1 MLFDIGAD
9 VVAVHA
15 VAIADREEVQAQL
28 AQHVGHEYV
37 GVLIRL
43 VWIARLVAD

>member
-9 VVAVHA
+9 VVTIHT
-15 VAIADREEVQAQL
+15 VAITDREEVQTQL
-28 AQHVGHEYV
+28 AQHIGYEHV